1 MRIAQNLQL
10 TMMLQERFT
19 MHIEFL
25 RPLYVK
31 LQVDEKVLFDDRK
44 ADHLPGYLPDNAKNA
59 RKKTVAFM

>member
-1 MRIAQNLQL
+1 
-10 TMMLQERFT
+10 MMLQERFT